1 MDPGSGETG
10 EDDQIKKMYN
20 KGGKNMNLDM
30 TSAIV
35 GALVAVIPVIGK
47 FIIDL
52 KTNKSSINQQ
62 ELKTQS
68 TVTQEEFRKIMDEAR
83 ELRNELKEEILK
95 LKSDIQKYQEINL
108 RYAIENAEFR
118 TTLRD
123 LRAENAAL
131 QKKFQDLG
139 LNINGNSNESSK

>member
-1 MDPGSGETG
+1 
-10 EDDQIKKMYN
+10 
-20 KGGKNMNLDM
+20 MNLDM

>member
-1 MDPGSGETG
+1 MGKPGKTTNLNNNKHKEKGE
-10 EDDQIKKMYN
+10 I
-20 KGGKNMNLDM
+20 NMNLDM
-30 TSAIV
+30 TSALI

-52 KTNKSSINQQ
+52 RANKSSINQQ

-95 LKSDIQKYQEINL
+95 LKGELQKYQEINL

-118 TTLRD
+118 TALRD
-123 LRAENAAL
+123 LRAENEAL
-131 QKKFQDLG
+131 QKKFQNLG
-139 LNINGNSNESSK
+139 LNINGNDNGSKK

>member
-95 LKSDIQKYQEINL
+95 LKSDVQKYQEINL